1 MSSIKSKY
9 GSKKIEIDGIV
20 FDSKAEGE
28 FYLYLKDLKEQGK
41 IKEIILQEKLV
52 LQEGFKKNGKTNRAI
67 TYTVDFT
74 VLDDKGNLI
83 RIDVKGMETQ
93 QGNLKRKMYD
103 YKYKEPLVWV
113 AKNKKYGNEQGWIE
127 YDRLKK
133 KRRDAKK
140 GVISF

>member
-20 FDSKAEGE
+20 FDSIAEGE

-41 IKEIILQEKLV
+41 IKKIILQEKLV

-74 VLDDKGNLI
+74 VLDDEDKLT

-93 QGNLKRKMYD
+93 QGNLNRKMYD
-103 YKYKEPLVWV
+103 YKYNEPLVWV

>member
-74 VLDDKGNLI
+74 VLDDKGNLT

-113 AKNKKYGNEQGWIE
+113 TKNKKYGNEQGWIE